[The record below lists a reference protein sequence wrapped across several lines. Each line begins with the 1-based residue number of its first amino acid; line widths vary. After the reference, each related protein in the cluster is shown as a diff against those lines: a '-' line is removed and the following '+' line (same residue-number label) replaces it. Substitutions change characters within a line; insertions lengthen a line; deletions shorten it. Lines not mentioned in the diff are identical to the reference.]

1 MDELALTRQAI
12 RGKWNVSAAAK
23 KRAVQ
28 EIERILSDNTVE
40 DKLKLDA
47 IKTAGLLDRIDLE
60 EQKMHTAKNITITK
74 VDTAELLARLKTL
87 LPNTKVV
94 DDLAVKMGHSTIN
107 EELARLTDSTN
118 NVAEP

>member
-1 MDELALTRQAI
+1 VDELALTRRAI

-28 EIERILSDNTVE
+28 EIERILSDINVD
-40 DKLKLDA
+40 DKLKLEA

-74 VDTAELLARLKTL
+74 VDTKELLTRLREL
-87 LPNTKVV
+87 LPNTKMV
-94 DDLAVKMGHSTIN
+94 DDLAVRMGHQPALP
-107 EELARLTDSTN
+107 EEHER
-118 NVAEP
+118 AEP